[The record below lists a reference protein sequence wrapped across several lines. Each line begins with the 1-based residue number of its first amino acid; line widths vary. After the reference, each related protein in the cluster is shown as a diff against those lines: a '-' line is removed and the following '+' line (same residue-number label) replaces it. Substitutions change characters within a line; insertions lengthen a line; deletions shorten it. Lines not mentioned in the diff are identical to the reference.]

1 MQYQQY
7 VMIGRETLQSVLFT
21 TGPVLITALLVG
33 LLIGIF
39 QAATSINESTLT
51 FVPKLIVVLGVLAI
65 AGPFMMATMTGFF
78 LSIFTEIS
86 RVGK

>member
-21 TGPVLITALLVG
+21 LGPILITALVVG

-51 FVPKLIVVLGVLAI
+51 FVPKLIIVMGVLAI
-65 AGPFMMATMTGFF
+65 AGPFMISTMTNFF
-78 LSIFTEIS
+78 LSVFNEIA
-86 RVGK
+86 RVGR

>member
-21 TGPVLITALLVG
+21 LGPILITALVVG
-33 LLIGIF
+33 LVIGIF

-51 FVPKLIVVLGVLAI
+51 FVPKLIIVMGVLAI
-65 AGPFMMATMTGFF
+65 AGPFMISTMTNFF
-78 LSIFTEIS
+78 LSVFTEIA
-86 RVGK
+86 RVGR

>member
-21 TGPVLITALLVG
+21 IGPILIAALVVG
-33 LLIGIF
+33 LIIGIF

-51 FVPKLIVVLGVLAI
+51 FVPKLIIVLGVLAV
-65 AGPFMMATMTGFF
+65 AGPFMMSTMTTFF
-78 LSIFTEIS
+78 LSVFTEIS
-86 RVGK
+86 RVGR

>member
-7 VMIGRETLQSVLFT
+7 ATIGRETLLSVLFT
-21 TGPVLITALLVG
+21 TGPILTTALLVG

-51 FVPKLIVVLGVLAI
+51 FVPKLIIVLGVLAI
-65 AGPFMMATMTGFF
+65 AGPFMMSTMTGFF
-78 LSIFTEIS
+78 FTIFTEVA
-86 RVGK
+86 RVGR

>member
-7 VMIGRETLQSVLFT
+7 VLIGRETLQSVLFI
-21 TGPVLITALLVG
+21 TGPVLLTALLVG

-51 FVPKLIVVLGVLAI
+51 FVPKLIIVLVVLAL
-65 AGPFMMATMTGFF
+65 AGPFMIATLTSFF
-78 LSIFTEIS
+78 LSVFSEIA
-86 RVGK
+86 RVGR

>member
-7 VMIGRETLQSVLFT
+7 ATIGRETLLSVLFT
-21 TGPVLITALLVG
+21 IGPVLITALLIG

-51 FVPKLIVVLGVLAI
+51 FVPKLIVVLGILALS
-65 AGPFMMATMTGFF
+65 GPFMMSTLTGFF
-78 LSIFTEIS
+78 FTVFSEIA
-86 RVGK
+86 RVGR